1 MNILSL
7 CDGISCGQMAFEKLG
22 VKVDRYYASE
32 IKDIAIDITTK
43 NFPKTIQLGDV
54 TKITYKNGV
63 LYSENGEY
71 KESFDIVIFGSPCQS
86 FSRAMNKAKRI
97 GVEDKI
103 RSGIFLECSRILKEI
118 NPKYFLM
125 ENVVMKK
132 EDEDLV
138 SDFMGVKPIRIN
150 SSLIT
155 AQMRDRL
162 YWTNIPN
169 VTIPN
174 KKETNVSDVLT
185 DGYYPYEKTRCLMR
199 NDSHGYYNGCN
210 WTPCKRFYRW
220 YFKAFSTMVFKDKSN
235 FETCV
240 KEFEKITQNNEKIS
254 ASLFDNYVGD
264 AFNGTR
270 YLWKEERAKLQ
281 TIPIKYISSLSE
293 KDASDLIGDGWTVD
307 VIVHI
312 LSYLPK
318 EFLSNKFNN

>member
-22 VKVDRYYASE
+22 VKIDKYYASE
-32 IKDIAIDITTK
+32 IKDIAIKTTNK
-43 NFPKTIQLGDV
+43 NFPNTIQLGDV
-54 TKITYKNGV
+54 TKIKYKNGV

-71 KESFDIVIFGSPCQS
+71 KDNFDIVIFGSPCQS
-86 FSRAMNKAKRI
+86 FSRAMNKDKRI

-103 RSGIFLECSRILKEI
+103 RSGIFLECNRILKEI
-118 NPKYFLM
+118 NPRYFLM

-138 SDFMGVKPIRIN
+138 SDFIGVKPIRIN

-169 VTIPN
+169 ITVPN
-174 KKETNVSDVLT
+174 KININIQDILTN
-185 DGYYPYEKTRCLMR
+185 GYYPYGKARCLMR

-210 WTPCKRFYRW
+210 WTSCKRFYRW
-220 YFKAFSTMVFKDKSN
+220 YYKAFSTMIFKDKIS
-235 FETCV
+235 FDLCV
-240 KEFEKITQNNEKIS
+240 KEFEKIIQNNKKIS
-254 ASLFDNYVGD
+254 ASLFDNYTGKT
-264 AFNGTR
+264 FNCAR
-270 YLWKEERAKLQ
+270 YLWKEERARLQ
-281 TIPIKYISSLSE
+281 TIPEKYIESLSE
-293 KDASDLIGDGWTVD
+293 KDASNLIGDGWTVN
-307 VIVHI
+307 VIAHI
-312 LSYLPK
+312 LSNLPK